1 MHILVTGG
9 AGFIG
14 SHLVRW
20 LVEQQHRVRVIDNL
34 SSGKLEWL
42 GSARSAVD
50 FVKADIGDFAAMQA
64 VSQHIDL
71 VVHLAA
77 LVSVVESTEHPLR
90 AYATNTSGTL
100 HVFEAARLQGV
111 RRVVHMSSSAVYGDT
126 ETLPVPESEPASPLS
141 PYAASKLAAEQAGQ
155 LYTRLYGLETVALRG
170 FNIYGPRQSPTS
182 PYAAVVP
189 RFIDALRQGRQPTIF
204 GDGLQTR
211 DFIYVGD
218 LVQALWAAAT
228 APGIAGEVLNAGSGA
243 AWSVLDLAH
252 TLGQVLGVSVEPQHV
267 PPRSGEVR
275 HSCADVSRLAER
287 AGFRAPTRLREGLAA
302 TVAAWDAH

>member
-1 MHILVTGG
+1 MHILITGG

-20 LVEQQHRVRVIDNL
+20 LVEQQHRVRVVDNL

-42 GSARSAVD
+42 GSARDAVD
-50 FVKADIGDFAAMQA
+50 FVRADINDFATVQA

-71 VVHLAA
+71 VFHLAA
-77 LVSVVESTEHPLR
+77 LVSVVESTEHPLN
-90 AYATNTSGTL
+90 AYVTNVSGTL
-100 HVFEAARLQGV
+100 HVLEAARMQGV
-111 RRVVHMSSSAVYGDT
+111 RRVVQMSSSAIYGDT
-126 ETLPVPESEPASPLS
+126 ETLPVPEHEPPQPLS
-141 PYAASKLAAEQAGQ
+141 PYASSKLAAEQAGQ
-155 LYTRLYGLETVALRG
+155 LYSHLYGVETVALRG

-189 RFIDALRQGRQPTIF
+189 RFIDALRRGQQPTIF
-204 GDGLQTR
+204 GDGLQSR

-228 APGIAGEVLNAGSGA
+228 APGIGGEVFNAGRGEA
-243 AWSVLDLAH
+243 CSVLDLAH
-252 TLGQVLGVSVEPQHV
+252 TLGELLGTPVQPHHA

-275 HSCADVSRLAER
+275 HSCAAVERLSER
-287 AGFRAPTRLREGLAA
+287 TGFRPQTSLREGLAA
-302 TVAAWDAH
+302 TVAAWDGP

>member
-20 LVEQQHRVRVIDNL
+20 LVKQQHRVRVVDNL

-42 GSARSAVD
+42 GPARDAVD
-50 FVKADIGDFAAMQA
+50 MVRADIEDFAAMQA
-64 VSQHIDL
+64 VVQHIDL
-71 VVHLAA
+71 VFHLAA

-90 AYATNTSGTL
+90 AYATNVTGTL
-100 HVFEAARLQGV
+100 HVLEAARLHGV
-111 RRVVHMSSSAVYGDT
+111 RRVVQMSSSAVYGDT
-126 ETLPVPESEPASPLS
+126 EALPVSEREPVCPLS
-141 PYAASKLAAEQAGQ
+141 PYASTKLAAEQAGQ

-182 PYAAVVP
+182 PYAAVIP

-228 APGIAGEVLNAGSGA
+228 APGIAGEVFNAGRGE
-243 AWSVLDLAH
+243 AWSVLDMAH
-252 TLGQVLGVSVEPQHV
+252 MLGDLLGVVVVPQHA

-275 HSCADVSRLAER
+275 HSYADVSRLAER
-287 AGFRAPTRLREGLAA
+287 AGFRASTRLREGLAA
-302 TVAAWDAH
+302 TVNA